1 MALPKVTPGTY
12 NYGEYANPTPI
23 RYNAS
28 GQAALG
34 AGIASAITSVA
45 GAAIQKK
52 QEAKLKEKQNKALVD
67 KVIADTYSRASKEA
81 REQNP
86 EQVLRFANQ
95 AGQLELD
102 YRNQLIDRETY
113 IKNTAAIQDGL
124 TNLVGLQQLEN
135 QINLEN
141 IDPSIIKNKQGLDNY
156 LLQKSLENNSA
167 KRIWNETEN
176 EWYIEYQ
183 AIDPS
188 KIDTSKITELN
199 GLPDEA
205 YQSKRIAVS
214 EIMANPKNFFKIDT
228 KVQLADEPMQN
239 LFTALANNFN
249 KNQGRIYMTNVSE
262 NGYELLDEGKAVEG
276 FRNSSDVDVVY
287 TKFGKDIAEDIL
299 DLEYNPEDAEQVDQI
314 KTFIAQQAI
323 AKADKTGNKVPKP
336 REQRAVD
343 PIEERTGMDLR
354 DRAVAFDQINSLK
367 PGERMEIKYKGSNDF
382 KKENYIIERSS
393 EGDLVFKKDE
403 EGAMPSV
410 ISQQDLIKE
419 FGVGSLINL
428 QEGQQENQGLPIF

>member
-23 RYNAS
+23 RYRGGEEAI
-28 GQAALG
+28 GQAIGQGLSI
-34 AGIASAITSVA
+34 AGQLV
-45 GAAIQKK
+45 GQKIQ
-52 QEAKLKEKQNKALVD
+52 QDKLEKKQNKALVD

-113 IKNTAAIQDGL
+113 IKKTAAIQDGL

-135 QINLEN
+135 QINLEG

-167 KRIWNETEN
+167 KRIWDENEN

-205 YQSKRIAVS
+205 YQSRRIAVS

-249 KNQGRIYMTNVSE
+249 KSQGRIYMTNVSE
-262 NGYELLDEGKAVEG
+262 NGYELLDEGKAIEG

-299 DLEYNPEDAEQVDQI
+299 DLEYNPEDPEQVDQI
-314 KTFIAQQAI
+314 KTFIAQQAV

-336 REQRAVD
+336 REQRMVD
-343 PIEERTGMDLR
+343 PLEERTGMDLR
-354 DRAVAFDQINSLK
+354 DRAIAFDQINSLK
-367 PGERMEIKYKGSNDF
+367 PGEQIEIKYKGSNDF
-382 KKENYIIERSS
+382 KKENYIIAKSE

-403 EGAMPSV
+403 EGATPSV

-428 QEGQQENQGLPIF
+428 QKAQQAGIKF

>member
-28 GQAALG
+28 GEAALG
-34 AGIASAITSVA
+34 AGIMAA
-45 GAAIQKK
+45 GQFIGEKIQ
-52 QEAKLKEKQNKALVD
+52 QEKQNKALVD
-67 KVIADTYSRASKEA
+67 KAISDTYSRASKEA

-86 EQVLRFANQ
+86 EQVLKFANQ

-102 YRNQLIDRETY
+102 YKNGIISRENY
-113 IKNTAAIQDGL
+113 IKRTASIQDGL

-135 QINLEN
+135 QINLEG

-167 KRIWNETEN
+167 KRIWDDATD

-183 AIDPS
+183 SINPS
-188 KIDTSKITELN
+188 KIDTSKIIELN

-262 NGYELLDEGKAVEG
+262 NGYELLDEGKAIEG
-276 FRNSSDVDVVY
+276 FKNSSDIDVVY

-299 DLEYNPEDAEQVDQI
+299 DLEYNPSDPEQVDQI
-314 KTFIAQQAI
+314 KTFIAQQAV

-336 REQRAVD
+336 QEQRIID
-343 PIEERTGMDLR
+343 PLEKRTGMDLR
-354 DRAVAFDQINSLK
+354 DRATAFNQIVNLK
-367 PGERMEIKYKGSNDF
+367 PGEQMEIKYKGSNDF
-382 KKENYIIERSS
+382 RKEDYIIAKSS
-393 EGDLVFKKDE
+393 EGDLVFTKDE

-419 FGVGSLINL
+419 FGVESLINL
-428 QEGQQENQGLPIF
+428 QKAQQAGIKF